1 MKNTWLIGILGLCV
15 VFFNYLG
22 FTASV
27 KGVVMIALGL
37 IISFIAFREVIRNK
51 VVVAINKPN
60 NETQKI
66 KADGS

>member
-1 MKNTWLIGILGLCV
+1 MKNTRLIGILGLCV

-27 KGVVMIALGL
+27 KKVVIIALGL
-37 IISFIAFREVIRNK
+37 IISFIAFREVVRNK

-60 NETQKI
+60 NET
-66 KADGS
+66 